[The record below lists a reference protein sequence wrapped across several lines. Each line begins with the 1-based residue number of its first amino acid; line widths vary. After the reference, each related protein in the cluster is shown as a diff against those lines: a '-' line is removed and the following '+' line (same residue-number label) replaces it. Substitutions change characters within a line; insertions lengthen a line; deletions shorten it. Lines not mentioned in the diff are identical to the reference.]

1 MIKQPKKRFSK
12 FLFLFPRVLLVL
24 LLLFCITLVIL
35 SSFERFK
42 PYLKPFHAFK
52 SGMSK

>member
-24 LLLFCITLVIL
+24 LLLLCITLVIL
-35 SSFERFK
+35 SSFDRFK
-42 PYLKPFHAFK
+42 PFLKQFHSFK
-52 SGMSK
+52 SSISK